1 MITREMIT
9 SAYHRLLNDL
19 GTEKERRAISRNEP
33 DDLPSEAE
41 LMSRATSQA
50 ALDSSIGTNHL
61 RAALE
66 LAGRDQE
73 YAETRE
79 INLVALLRDRGVSWR
94 EIAYHRGLRSAQAAQ
109 QRYDRLRLSRAPET
123 LIYAFRDVGTKD
135 APWHGDPDALPAGRF
150 ETGLLDF
157 NPSMPRPFSGRTLE
171 MRYGPVEAE
180 VMPSY
185 LRAYALVAGRRFATT
200 AAVQVDLFGG

>member
-1 MITREMIT
+1 MITKEMVT
-9 SAYHRLLNDL
+9 AAYHRLLNDL
-19 GTEKERRAISRNEP
+19 GTEKERTAISRNEP
-33 DDLPSEAE
+33 RDLPSEAE
-41 LMSRATSQA
+41 LMSRAASRA
-50 ALDSSIGTNHL
+50 ALDSSTGTNHL

-73 YAETRE
+73 HAESRE

-109 QRYDRLRLSRAPET
+109 QRHDRLQLSRAPET
-123 LIYAFRDVGTKD
+123 LIYAFRDAGTKD
-135 APWHGDPDALPAGRF
+135 TPWHGDPDALPVGRF
-150 ETGLLDF
+150 DTGMLDF

-171 MRYGPVEAE
+171 VRYGTVDAE

-185 LRAYALVAGRRFATT
+185 LRAYALVSGRRLATT
-200 AAVQVDLFGG
+200 ADVQVELFGG